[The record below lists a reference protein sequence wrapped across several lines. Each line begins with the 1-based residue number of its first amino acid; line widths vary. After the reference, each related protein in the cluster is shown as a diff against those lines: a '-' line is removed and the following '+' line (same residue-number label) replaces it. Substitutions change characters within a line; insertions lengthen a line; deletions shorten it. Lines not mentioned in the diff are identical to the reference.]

1 MDGFTVV
8 FDKIVDQI
16 TIPVIV
22 EHNKYSSKLLAL
34 IDTRAMHSTI
44 PAHVAKTFGLEKT
57 RVVGTRFAKGRDI
70 LPVVRANLIFSNK
83 VYFKDKDFIVI
94 DNEDCPYDMIIGLD
108 ILSQGDTAIS
118 NYSEHTTFT
127 FRKPSQAE
135 VIYSDD
141 LITNE
146 SIDYLMNKIED
157 DLLST

>member
-8 FDKIVDQI
+8 FDKIVNQI

-34 IDTRAMHSTI
+34 IDTGAMHSTI
-44 PAHVAKTFGLEKT
+44 PSWISDSFGLQQI
-57 RVVGTRFAKGRDI
+57 GIYSTRFAKGKDI
-70 LPVVRANLIFSNK
+70 LPAVCANLIFSDK
-83 VYFKDKDFIVI
+83 VYFENKDFIVI
-94 DNEDCPYDMIIGLD
+94 DNEDCTYNMIIGMD
-108 ILSQGDTAIS
+108 ILSQGDIAIS
-118 NYSEHTTFT
+118 NYNGHTTFT

-135 VIYSDD
+135 TMYSDD

-146 SIDYLMNKIED
+146 SIDCLMNKIED